1 MIGTKKNYSD
11 LLKDPRWQK
20 KRLQILERDDFT
32 CQGCGGKENTLH
44 VHHKEYVYGR
54 MPWEYD
60 DEELITY
67 CEDCHAFIEWLIKDY
82 CKYMPGG
89 TKYTIEEKRKKKTIK
104 KHNNYK
110 ILKIGDTFYTVQNN
124 ETIIIVE
131 MDGNGA
137 MYTYSKKFAKK
148 IMEFFYKNIT
158 NGK

>member
-32 CQGCGGKENTLH
+32 CQGCGDTETTLH

-67 CEDCHAFIEWLIKDY
+67 CEDCHTIIEWLMKDY
-82 CKYMPGG
+82 CEFISHIGR
-89 TKYTIEEKRKKKTIK
+89 YTIEEKRKKKAIK
-104 KHNNYK
+104 KHSKYN
-110 ILKIGDTFYTVQNN
+110 ILKSGDMFYIVQDN
-124 ETIIIVE
+124 ETMMIVDLE
-131 MDGNGA
+131 EDIPLQTFSN
-137 MYTYSKKFAKK
+137 KCAKK
-148 IMEFFYKNIT
+148 IIT
-158 NGK
+158 FLHENLIG